1 MNGSEKTS
9 KYRKYVPKY
18 GVKNSDNR
26 SAFGKYVP
34 AFVFIV
40 FIFINKTFYQ
50 SLSIPL
56 GYYIF

>member
-26 SAFGKYVP
+26 TTAQNTV
-34 AFVFIV
+34 I
-40 FIFINKTFYQ
+40 TRM
-50 SLSIPL
+50 
-56 GYYIF
+56 

>member
-40 FIFINKTFYQ
+40 FIFGMAIWFIFSPKTDY
-50 SLSIPL
+50 S
-56 GYYIF
+56 